1 DGLARQLPDYMVPST
16 FVELSALPLTANG
29 KLDRQALPVPVTA
42 PAIAAQP
49 PVNDTERVVAGIW
62 AEVLGVLQVSRHTR
76 FFDLGGQSLQLLQ
89 VHSRLRERFGPE
101 LTVVD
106 LFRHPT
112 VSSLAQRLTATQDQ
126 FQAADAGRNRAV
138 TRRALL
144 DMQRTRRT

>member
-1 DGLARQLPDYMVPST
+1 V
-16 FVELSALPLTANG
+16 
-29 KLDRQALPVPVTA
+29 DRQALPEPVTA

-62 AEVLGVLQVSRHTR
+62 GDVLGLPQVGRHTS

-89 VHSRLRERFGPE
+89 VHSRLRERFGPD

-106 LFRHPT
+106 LFKHPT

-126 FQAADAGRNRAV
+126 FQAADAGRNRAA

-144 DMQRTRRT
+144 DTQRRRRT